1 VARKNRPPKE
11 PKVKKVK
18 EKKPKKERPAKKRR
32 QKKETLLSDKKEK
45 KTKGKLIKIGLPIL
59 LVILILAGAAFFILK
74 SGMLSG
80 GVKTSD
86 NEAELAEKQSRY
98 SQAQTYYKQGDYYDA
113 SAMFIL
119 LGDYEDSKAMAEKI
133 KLASSYPAKGAGI
146 SEYIGCDVV
155 NNYIACYKNYAEIE
169 KALGVTETTSQTDA
183 TNSADATTNTTTEED
198 SKNTETTKKSEEK
211 IQYDESTIATVTEK
225 TNELMD
231 AGNLVKC
238 LNLPADHFMYGAH
251 ESLKRSADY
260 GNQAAWKIQEGV
272 KDGTYKPN
280 GDTEVS
286 TEVKTLLENMKSEN
300 DAFLQEV
307 DTLLSAN
314 LLDMIGYSNTGA
326 CMKRYSAT
334 IGAFYK

>member
-1 VARKNRPPKE
+1 MARKNRPPKE
-11 PKVKKVK
+11 VKA
-18 EKKPKKERPAKKRR
+18 KKPKKERPVKKRR
-32 QKKETLLSDKKEK
+32 QKKETLFSEKKEQ
-45 KTKGKLIKIGLPIL
+45 KTKGKLIRIGLPIL

-86 NEAELAEKQSRY
+86 NEAELAEKESRY

-113 SAMFIL
+113 SAMFTL
-119 LGDYEDSKAMAEKI
+119 LGDYEDSKTMAEKI

-169 KALGVTETTSQTDA
+169 KALGVTETTTPAEA
-183 TNSADATTNTTTEED
+183 TNSNGSTAETTTEED
-198 SKNTETTKKSEEK
+198 SKKTEETEKTEEK
-211 IQYDESTIATVTEK
+211 IEYDESTIATVVEM
-225 TNELMD
+225 TNELMA
-231 AGNLVKC
+231 AGNMVKC
-238 LNLPADHFMYGAH
+238 LNLPADHLMYGAH

-272 KDGTYKPN
+272 KDGTYKPD
-280 GDTEVS
+280 GTSEVA
-286 TEVKTLLENMKSEN
+286 TEVKTLLVSMKSEN

-307 DTLLSAN
+307 DALLSAN

>member
-1 VARKNRPPKE
+1 MARKNRPPKE

-18 EKKPKKERPAKKRR
+18 EKKSKKERPAKKRR
-32 QKKETLLSDKKEK
+32 QKETLLSEKKEQK
-45 KTKGKLIKIGLPIL
+45 SKGKLIKIGLPIL

-80 GVKTSD
+80 GVKTSA
-86 NEAELAEKQSRY
+86 NEAELAEKKSRY
-98 SQAQTYYKQGDYYDA
+98 SQAQTYYKEGDYYDA
-113 SAMFIL
+113 SAMFTL
-119 LGDYEDSKAMAEKI
+119 LGDYEDSKTMVEKI
-133 KLASSYPAKGAGI
+133 NLASSYPAKGAGI

-155 NNYIACYKNYAEIE
+155 NSYIACYKNYAEIE
-169 KALGVTETTSQTDA
+169 KALGVTETTTSAEATESTESTTDK
-183 TNSADATTNTTTEED
+183 TTEED
-198 SKNTETTKKSEEK
+198 SEKTEETEKTEEK
-211 IQYDESTIATVTEK
+211 IEYDESTVATVVEM
-225 TNELMD
+225 TNELMA

-238 LNLPADHFMYGAH
+238 LNLPADHLLYGAH

-272 KDGTYKPN
+272 KDGTYKPD
-280 GDTEVS
+280 GTSEVA
-286 TEVKTLLENMKSEN
+286 TEVKTLRDSMKSEN

-307 DTLLSAN
+307 DALLSAN